1 MRNKLAWLFS
11 AFILF
16 LSLMIIDTNA
26 LAVTKSNAQKY
37 VLKNSLFQ
45 AITYEATDLKLCE
58 AKKGILYYGKNQLSG
73 LNGWQCTTNNQ
84 LYNQIYAYGSS
95 KKKLTFYK
103 RESDTIILDYKFPL
117 KEGILKETY
126 YDEWNEKT
134 VHYKT
139 KIKFKQT
146 LKTKA
151 GVLKDVIEF
160 DSTIN
165 NTAKVKGYDKF
176 YIAKNRGL
184 VKIVNHKG
192 NTTFEVTSFIK
203 K

>member
-16 LSLMIIDTNA
+16 LSLMTIDTNA
-26 LAVTKSNAQKY
+26 SAATKSNAQNY

-45 AITYEATDLKLCE
+45 AITYEATDFKLCGT
-58 AKKGILYYGKNQLSG
+58 KKGILYYGKSQSSG

-95 KKKLTFYK
+95 KKKLIFYK
-103 RESDTIILDYKFPL
+103 RESDTIIFDYKFPL

-134 VHYKT
+134 VSYKT
-139 KIKFKQT
+139 KIKFKKT

-165 NTAKVKGYDKF
+165 NTAKVKGYNKF

-192 NTTFEVTSFIK
+192 DTTFEVTNFIK